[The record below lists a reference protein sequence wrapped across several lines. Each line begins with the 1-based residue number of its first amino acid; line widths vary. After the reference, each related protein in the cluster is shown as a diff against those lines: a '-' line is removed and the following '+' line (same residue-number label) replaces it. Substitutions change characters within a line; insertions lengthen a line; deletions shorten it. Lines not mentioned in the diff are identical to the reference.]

1 MSSPSQFVLT
11 FLSSV
16 GKRQEAEY
24 YLRLFRELPK
34 ASFAVIAAEPLV
46 FDRAPGSVVEPL
58 RFLGQLGLFPVL
70 ASGLLGES
78 QGVSAADLEAWL
90 VDEGMAVA
98 RVTPSAPDWV
108 ARTRDELGGERAVI
122 ADFSGPPTDERFA
135 ALGDLLADLSTRKL
149 AILRSDGGL
158 GPKEAG
164 RLSLNPTHHLVTSES
179 GISVINLRSDFE
191 TLVHGG
197 YLTSVEGS
205 LLERVSALH
214 QRAPQLLTSIASPLN
229 LLRELFTVRG
239 AGTLVKTGSTIVK
252 AQDYAELDLGRLT
265 ELLQDTFGRRLR
277 PEFLQRR
284 PLSVYLEANL
294 RGVAIV
300 KPGAHGAFLTKFAV
314 NRKAQGEGIGRDL
327 WEAMLRDHPAV
338 YWRARVKNPVSGW
351 YQGECDG
358 MHREGPWRVFW
369 RGIESAHVPE
379 VIADALGRP
388 DDFEEALT

>member
-16 GKRQEAEY
+16 GKPQEAEY

-46 FDRAPGSVVEPL
+46 FERAPGSVVEPL

-78 QGVSAADLEAWL
+78 QGVSADDLEAWL
-90 VDEGMAVA
+90 SEEGMDVA
-98 RVTPSAPDWV
+98 RVVPGAPDWV
-108 ARTRDELGGERAVI
+108 ERTRGELEGARAVI
-122 ADFSGPPTDERFA
+122 ADFSSSTSEHRFS
-135 ALGDLLADLSTRKL
+135 ALGDLLAGLSTRKL

-158 GPKEAG
+158 GRKEAG
-164 RLSLNPTHHLVTSES
+164 RLSLTPTHHLVTSES
-179 GISVINLRSDFE
+179 GISVINLKSDFE

-197 YLTSVEGS
+197 YLDSDEAA
-205 LLERVSALH
+205 LLYRASALH

-229 LLRELFTVRG
+229 LLRELFTIRG
-239 AGTLVKTGSTIVK
+239 AGTLIKTGSTIVK
-252 AQDYAELDLGRLT
+252 VEDYAELGIERLT

-277 PEFLQRR
+277 PEFLQRK
-284 PLSVYLEANL
+284 PISVYLEANL

-300 KPGAHGAFLTKFAV
+300 KRGVHGAFLTKFAV

-338 YWRARVKNPVSGW
+338 YWRARVRNPVSGW
-351 YQGECDG
+351 YQSECDG

-369 RGIESAHVPE
+369 RGIESSHIPD
-379 VIADALGRP
+379 VITDALARP
-388 DDFEEALT
+388 DDFEETPT